1 MTLALP
7 LCQPPQPSL
16 GSLSY
21 HYIIGTR
28 DWEIVGKS
36 GSVSF
41 RLHMVPYD
49 SDRWNGFLSQLPPFS
64 PQRGAGVL
72 PPEERI
78 SLYASSGSAGIGEL
92 RRPIPCQSPSRDYS
106 IGVSAKQVRCPV
118 RKELNTLGQL
128 TFCRYRGQ
136 IHLSGKALA
145 FIGT

>member
-49 SDRWNGFLSQLPPFS
+49 SDRWNGFLSFRNYLRS
-64 PQRGAGVL
+64 HRNVALEYCHRKRGLAYMHRL
-72 PPEERI
+72 DP
-78 SLYASSGSAGIGEL
+78 
-92 RRPIPCQSPSRDYS
+92 
-106 IGVSAKQVRCPV
+106 
-118 RKELNTLGQL
+118 
-128 TFCRYRGQ
+128 RG
-136 IHLSGKALA
+136 
-145 FIGT
+145 